1 MPWGAGWIRG
11 AVGAGTLWLIS
22 YGQGAGGAQCD
33 PLDLGLHF
41 GLHLGLDLG
50 LDFQLVTQ

>member
-1 MPWGAGWIRG
+1 MR
-11 AVGAGTLWLIS
+11 VGAGTLWLIS

-50 LDFQLVTQ
+50 LDFELVTQ